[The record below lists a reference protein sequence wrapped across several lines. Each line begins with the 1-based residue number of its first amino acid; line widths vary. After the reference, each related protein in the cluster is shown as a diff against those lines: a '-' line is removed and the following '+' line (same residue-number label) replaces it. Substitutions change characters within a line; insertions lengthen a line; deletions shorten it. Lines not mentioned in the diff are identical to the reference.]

1 MLDCWGMSLASYMA
15 DHSLNDAEVGAR
27 LGVTAEA
34 VRLWRHGKRRIA
46 PITAKRI
53 EREFGIP
60 LHLLRP
66 DIWQAPAP
74 VGAV

>member
-1 MLDCWGMSLASYMA
+1 MSLASYML
-15 DHSLNDAEVGAR
+15 DHDLSDAEMGGR

-46 PITAKRI
+46 PVTAKRI

-60 LHLLRP
+60 LHQLRP
-66 DIWQAPAP
+66 DLWQAPIGEA
-74 VGAV
+74 A